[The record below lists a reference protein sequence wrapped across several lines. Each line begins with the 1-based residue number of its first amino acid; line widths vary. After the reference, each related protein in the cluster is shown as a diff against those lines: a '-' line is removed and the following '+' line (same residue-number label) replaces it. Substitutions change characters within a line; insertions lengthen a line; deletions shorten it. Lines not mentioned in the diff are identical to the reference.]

1 MSSWEDFLNRI
12 ATAGSYGAPPNMIS
26 AQVNQGM
33 PLEKALENTKDF
45 YRSVGQGL
53 TIESNDEI
61 EALVRTIFGD
71 NTYGENVGQI
81 RSEMDKFHE
90 ENPEASW
97 IGYGSGIVPTLAV
110 GAPSLVAKIG
120 AKPTGA
126 LLGMFE
132 GGMGGRGTAPTS
144 ESFPGGDPLN
154 PEFWASKPGGMIGG
168 AVIGYLAIPAF
179 EKIMDLTSYTGKK
192 AGDVFNFLRSLKKKT
207 DVGVDAAKRG
217 TLKGI
222 AAAPFA
228 VGAFSELPIG
238 NITQKITKK
247 VPRLFPKAFMK
258 NLKEMKEKVDFKT
271 VLGLDSKLRS
281 YEIPGEQL
289 PFDPKN
295 PLGIRQRFKE
305 IKWDPNKIKSGEYI
319 MDNIG
324 YWTQSMEILEDDVFS
339 AIVKNKKDLK
349 ELLNKKIPE
358 TPELGTEL
366 TEMDLINKNLIEGS
380 PDYVARWKY
389 LKEKIDAGDWDSI
402 DYETIFQRLKS
413 GDDWEM
419 KNHYYDISESPV
431 RDAMYYYDNK
441 AKSQKYFGKDAAEM
455 SPEEVDIIRNKIS
468 SDQMNIQKR
477 IDDILRPY
485 YKFGD
490 VQDMSGNIVGKSKH
504 ISRGTS
510 EYRNAVNSLPP
521 NLKDEYY
528 ELVKLSS
535 QKQDEY
541 STLFSARRIESERSF
556 GDYME
561 QFEKYRKEN
570 NFSHE
575 DMFELTRR
583 ELNQF
588 YEQSPSSQ
596 LLEEDLIEIMDR

>member
-1 MSSWEDFLNRI
+1 M
-12 ATAGSYGAPPNMIS
+12 A
-26 AQVNQGM
+26 
-33 PLEKALENTKDF
+33 
-45 YRSVGQGL
+45 
-53 TIESNDEI
+53 
-61 EALVRTIFGD
+61 
-71 NTYGENVGQI
+71 
-81 RSEMDKFHE
+81 
-90 ENPEASW
+90 
-97 IGYGSGIVPTLAV
+97 PTLLASFPELARRV
-110 GAPSLVAKIG
+110 GVTG
-120 AKPTGA
+120 AGA
-126 LLGMFE
+126 LLGGFE
-132 GGMGGRGTAPTS
+132 GTMEGEGVAPIGLTQEFLGSKPFMGSFGTAL
-144 ESFPGGDPLN
+144 GGLVGKFAEPVL
-154 PEFWASKPGGMIGG
+154 
-168 AVIGYLAIPAF
+168 GYSG
-179 EKIMDLTSYTGKK
+179 EKAKN
-192 AGDVFNFLRSLKKKT
+192 VFNFFKSLKKKT

-295 PLGIRQRFKE
+295 PLGLRQRFKE

-455 SPEEVDIIRNKIS
+455 SSEEVDIIRNKIL
-468 SDQMNIQKR
+468 SDRNNIEKE
-477 IDDILRPY
+477 IDNILRPY
-485 YKFGD
+485 YKFIDGRSTRIR
-490 VQDMSGNIVGKSKH
+490 SGG
-504 ISRGTS
+504 S

-521 NLKDEYY
+521 NLKNEYD
-528 ELVKLSS
+528 KLIKLDS

-541 STLFSARRIESERSF
+541 STLFSARRVESEREF
-556 GDYME
+556 GDYINT
-561 QFEKYRKEN
+561 FEKYRKEN
-570 NFSHE
+570 NFSNE